1 MKEITDIPRSTP
13 AEGRLTVKLVDE
25 TDTDPNDNTE
35 DGTKIN
41 GQNDLNS
48 VVTSNKNFINKLVQ
62 VTSLGKNISLRYK
75 TWLHLFSSKDYASLN
90 HTHWL
95 GKNCYVH

>member
-62 VTSLGKNISLRYK
+62 VTSLGTNISY
-75 TWLHLFSSKDYASLN
+75 F
-90 HTHWL
+90 
-95 GKNCYVH
+95 